1 MIDTKAR
8 HTVQP
13 LLNKSA
19 DAALKIG
26 LTANQVTIIGF
37 LVGISAGGAVYLGY
51 SWLAL
56 ALLWFSGYLDA
67 VDGTMARKTT
77 STKFGTVLDVSFDR
91 LVEAGIIVGLAFR
104 FPDLMWVMLL
114 LVVSILYTVT
124 IFLTVGA
131 VADENSEKSFY
142 YQPAIAERTEGF
154 ILLSLMIIFVNYL
167 LFFTLLF
174 LAVELIAAM
183 QRLYH
188 AKKILD
194 K

>member
-1 MIDTKAR
+1 MIDTKAK
-8 HTVQP
+8 HMVKP
-13 LLNKSA
+13 FLEKSA
-19 DAALKIG
+19 DVALRLG
-26 LTANQVTIIGF
+26 LTANQVTVLGF
-37 LVGISAGGAVYLGY
+37 LVGASAGVAVFFGY
-51 SWLAL
+51 YWLSFL
-56 ALLWFSGYLDA
+56 LLWSSGFLDA

-77 STKFGTVLDVSFDR
+77 TTKFGTVLDVSFDR
-91 LVEAGIIVGLAFR
+91 LVEVGIILGLAFR
-104 FPDLMWVMLL
+104 FPDLMWAMLL
-114 LVVSILYTVT
+114 LTASILYTIT

-131 VADENSEKSFY
+131 VSNEETEKSFY

-154 ILLSLMIIFVNYL
+154 ILLSLMILFVEYL